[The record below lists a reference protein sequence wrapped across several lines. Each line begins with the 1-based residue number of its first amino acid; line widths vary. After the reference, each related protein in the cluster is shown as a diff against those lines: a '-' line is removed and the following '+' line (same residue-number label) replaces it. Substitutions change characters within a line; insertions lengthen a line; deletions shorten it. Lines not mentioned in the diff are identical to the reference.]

1 MLRLSFIVPFYN
13 VEPYIEECIRSLYN
27 QDIPQD
33 EYEVICIDDCS
44 PDGSRAIV
52 ERLQQEY
59 PTLKLLRTP
68 ENLRQ
73 GGARNMGLD
82 VAQGKYIWFV
92 DSDDYIK
99 PSCIRILIE
108 QAENEDLDILDFDFD
123 ADFSKQQF
131 IKNTQ
136 PFDLGPC
143 SGADYVF
150 CPEYGGRW
158 SWRCSTVWGGI
169 IRKDLIQDMRFRE
182 HVQYEDN
189 DFALLLFAKASRV
202 HHIPDKPYF
211 YRMVNSSTVY
221 SNCTLRHVEYDIAL
235 VKQYT
240 LYLRKDNWTDMRW
253 KAGVRELLNYSAQE
267 ALCTLQS
274 CSKKEKEHFYRWHIG
289 HIPYAWRWMNRKLW
303 FKLVFPIV

>member
-27 QDIPQD
+27 QDIPWD
-33 EYEVICIDDCS
+33 DYEVICIDDCS

-82 VAQGKYIWFV
+82 VAQGNYVWFV

-99 PSCIRILIE
+99 PNCLKALVV
-108 QAENEDLDILDFDFD
+108 QAESEDLDILDFDFD
-123 ADFSKQQF
+123 ADLSQQHF
-131 IKNTQ
+131 IKNAQ
-136 PFDLGPC
+136 SFDMGPC

-150 CPEYGGRW
+150 CADYGGRW
-158 SWRCSTVWGGI
+158 SWRCSCVCGGI
-169 IRKDLIQDMRFRE
+169 VSYELIRNMRFRE

-189 DFALLLFAKASRV
+189 DFALQMYASAKQV

-211 YRMVNSSTVY
+211 YRVVEQSTVH
-221 SNCTLRHVEYDIAL
+221 SDWTFANVLYDIAL
-235 VKQYT
+235 VKKYI
-240 LYLRKDNWTDMRW
+240 LLLRQDKWNDVRW
-253 KAGVRELLNYSAQE
+253 KFGVRELLNYSAQQAYCKLQACSLE
-267 ALCTLQS
+267 EKALFH
-274 CSKKEKEHFYRWHIG
+274 KKHYGILPF
-289 HIPYAWRWMNRKLW
+289 AWRWMNKKLW
-303 FKLVFPIV
+303 LKLLLQ